1 MSVFLARV
9 LGVDGFANYN
19 VAVATVILLASL
31 TSLGLEKYAV
41 RSLSAYYEQ
50 RNWNHARGFTI
61 FSRNM
66 ILLAAGIVAVAY
78 VAISLAWAGV
88 SEAEVSG
95 PNLFA
100 VSFLP
105 VIVLVLLLVE
115 LVTANG
121 AVVRATV
128 VYRILLPATAFALS
142 GAVWLWRGEL
152 SPIWAVACYSAS
164 WVVAMIALFVLARR
178 TFPAE
183 VWAAEASRTPRV
195 WLQQAIAFLIH
206 SVMMTQ
212 FASLGIVVLELV
224 DDTETSVALY
234 SAAMQSGGFIVLL
247 ATATNRF
254 YGPIASVMIERH
266 DYSGMRKAIRERH
279 TWIIPA
285 TLVYLLAII
294 LLGKK
299 ILGLYGPDFTAAYPA
314 LCMIAAGASVS
325 VWFAMAPNYLKFIGR
340 GNLVL
345 GVTAVAGVLNIL
357 LLLLW
362 ARPYGAT
369 GAGAAYGISLASM
382 AIVFFGLGLRSI
394 HKQQERANAPASKTP
409 IG

>member
-164 WVVAMIALFVLARR
+164 WVVALIALFVLARR

-195 WLQQAIAFLIH
+195 WLQQAIAF
-206 SVMMTQ
+206 
-212 FASLGIVVLELV
+212 LGIVVLELV